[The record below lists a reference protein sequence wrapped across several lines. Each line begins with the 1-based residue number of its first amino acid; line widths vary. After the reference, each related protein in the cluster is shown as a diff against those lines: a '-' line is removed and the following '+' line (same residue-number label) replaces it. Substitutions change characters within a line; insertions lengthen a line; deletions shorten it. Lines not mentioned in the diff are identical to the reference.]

1 MMCLW
6 VGVIKEKFV
15 RCEPPSQRI
24 SEPQRS
30 VSRWLFIEPSAEHTL
45 GEWKLCGRH
54 EHFLCLAL
62 GPIQKKPERGCQL
75 RLESGLPHFCVG
87 ISLTSLSFRFVLGEN
102 GENSVFL

>member
-30 VSRWLFIEPSAEHTL
+30 VSRWLFIEHSAEHTL

-62 GPIQKKPERGCQL
+62 GPIQKKPERGGQL